1 MLSQYI
7 SDSHFDLIAITETW
21 LSDDDL
27 SISSQL
33 TPNKFTLIQDNR
45 SKKGG
50 GVALLYNSNLTV
62 INTSIHSLTSCQVIS
77 CRIKCSTQCHFT
89 LILIYRPPHSNI
101 QTFITELRQITSLIS
116 SSNTLLLGD
125 FNIHV
130 NTPSSTP
137 NFHQLIYEHSLTQH
151 VSFPTH
157 IHGNTLDLI
166 ITPSD
171 STIISNI
178 YRDLLISDH
187 YAICFSLAFPI
198 PHIPTQFTQYRK
210 ITSINSLSFSNHIIT
225 SLSTSTSKFPI
236 HIDCLNHN
244 LKLALD
250 LFAPLCVRKSHTKP
264 RSPWFNSDLHNLRLI
279 YRRNNK
285 RWFLSHSPS
294 DLISL
299 KSSRCNYRCKLSS
312 TKSSYYINLLSDLN
326 PNSKKA
332 FDLSFSIIG
341 KHKKKSLPERDDMT
355 LCADFAQFFQDKVKK
370 IIDHLPNCLPISYD
384 QILAYPHHWSCFES
398 PSPSFILHLIQ
409 RSKSNSPIDPIPLL
423 LLKNIA
429 PTLILHFCDII
440 RTSLFTSVVPDS
452 MKLAY
457 ITPILKKSSLDT
469 SILSNYRPISQLS
482 TISKV
487 LERVVS
493 SQLTSYLVSNSIADK
508 FQSAY
513 LPLRGTET
521 ALTKIID
528 DIAISIDSNSPTYL
542 ILLDLSSAFD
552 TVNHAILSN
561 RLNSIGIHGQV
572 HNWLMSFV
580 SNRSYSIR
588 INNSSSSQFTQAHGV
603 PQGSVLGPILFIIYI
618 LPIQAIIS
626 KYPLVKY
633 HLYADDLQLYT
644 SFPPHTDHIH
654 IESSLSSCL
663 ADLRSWFSVNSL
675 SLNITKTDS
684 IIFSKSNTFFK
695 LTSPDLLSIPTSS
708 IVTTLGIRLS
718 SNLDFSSQIST
729 IIQKAQYFIYNISK
743 VRRKLTFSVTLN
755 LINTLVFSRIRYCM
769 SLYTS
774 ISIRLLR
781 KLESIQRRSVR
792 LLYCLRKDDHT
803 SITLLMKTLGWLPAR
818 KLAEYQL
825 LCLAHKVVYTGEPE
839 YLADLIKPF
848 STRVQRSANRYQIH
862 APSAHSTT
870 GLLAFS
876 VSAPHYWNRLPLFIR
891 SCSNLIRFRKLMY
904 VLLSK

>member
-33 TPNKFTLIQDNR
+33 TPNKFTLIQHNR
-45 SKKGG
+45 SKIGG

-77 CRIKCSTQCHFT
+77 CRIKCSTQFHFT

-116 SSNTLLLGD
+116 SPNTLLLGD

-157 IHGNTLDLI
+157 IHGNTLELI

-210 ITSINSLSFSNHIIT
+210 ITSINALSFSNHIIT
-225 SLSTSTSKFPI
+225 SLSTSTSNFPI

-264 RSPWFNSDLHNLRLI
+264 WSPWFNSDLHNLRLI

-285 RWFLSHSPS
+285 RWSLSHSPS

-312 TKSSYYINLLSDLN
+312 AKSSYYINLLSDLN

-370 IIDHLPNCLPISYD
+370 IIDHLPNCLPISSD

-398 PSPSFILHLIQ
+398 PSPSFILHLI
-409 RSKSNSPIDPIPLL
+409 
-423 LLKNIA
+423 
-429 PTLILHFCDII
+429 
-440 RTSLFTSVVPDS
+440 
-452 MKLAY
+452 
-457 ITPILKKSSLDT
+457 
-469 SILSNYRPISQLS
+469 
-482 TISKV
+482 
-487 LERVVS
+487 
-493 SQLTSYLVSNSIADK
+493 
-508 FQSAY
+508 
-513 LPLRGTET
+513 
-521 ALTKIID
+521 
-528 DIAISIDSNSPTYL
+528 
-542 ILLDLSSAFD
+542 
-552 TVNHAILSN
+552 
-561 RLNSIGIHGQV
+561 
-572 HNWLMSFV
+572 
-580 SNRSYSIR
+580 
-588 INNSSSSQFTQAHGV
+588 
-603 PQGSVLGPILFIIYI
+603 
-618 LPIQAIIS
+618 
-626 KYPLVKY
+626 
-633 HLYADDLQLYT
+633 
-644 SFPPHTDHIH
+644 
-654 IESSLSSCL
+654 
-663 ADLRSWFSVNSL
+663 
-675 SLNITKTDS
+675 
-684 IIFSKSNTFFK
+684 
-695 LTSPDLLSIPTSS
+695 
-708 IVTTLGIRLS
+708 
-718 SNLDFSSQIST
+718 
-729 IIQKAQYFIYNISK
+729 
-743 VRRKLTFSVTLN
+743 
-755 LINTLVFSRIRYCM
+755 
-769 SLYTS
+769 
-774 ISIRLLR
+774 
-781 KLESIQRRSVR
+781 
-792 LLYCLRKDDHT
+792 
-803 SITLLMKTLGWLPAR
+803 
-818 KLAEYQL
+818 
-825 LCLAHKVVYTGEPE
+825 
-839 YLADLIKPF
+839 
-848 STRVQRSANRYQIH
+848 
-862 APSAHSTT
+862 
-870 GLLAFS
+870 
-876 VSAPHYWNRLPLFIR
+876 
-891 SCSNLIRFRKLMY
+891 
-904 VLLSK
+904 